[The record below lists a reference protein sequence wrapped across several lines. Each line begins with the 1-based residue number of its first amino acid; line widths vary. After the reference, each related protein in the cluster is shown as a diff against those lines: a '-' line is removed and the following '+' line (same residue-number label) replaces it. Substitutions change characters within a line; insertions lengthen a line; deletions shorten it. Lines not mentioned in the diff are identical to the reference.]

1 MLPTSPKDVSPTE
14 LVFRSINGS
23 KLKLIDKNH
32 TSWTR
37 QDKIFAML
45 KFKERSVVASSY
57 AFILTIKVVN
67 LKQNSDN
74 TISQDHS
81 LIYQNENSNNT
92 HKSEN
97 KIEQENEKCL
107 LHSSK
112 IDNPKTNKQCD
123 NVQILKYENKSIQ
136 LNNNNMKTN
145 FKELSLS
152 EESTKQPL
160 NNNEDKFKFC
170 KDTNIFKVHMSPKD
184 SKALN
189 DKMEQSNVNC
199 VQNQDIRHQLSDYRI
214 DINKYNIEKG
224 KTNSISNSN
233 KMLNGNSV
241 IDDANTDSVNLPY
254 QYLIEKEIENAKQ
267 NTLGE
272 VNKKDTTTNTEITEI
287 EDPSCSKKKKDTLE
301 VSRSSDITDL
311 VMEGLMFTIRQ
322 GQDAIT
328 VIEQKTKLEIDEVLE
343 NSEKIETE
351 EGEKCLRNSSLLG
364 LENIVRM
371 IELPKRNE
379 FKSEHQNVIS
389 QKSTLGNQSMNK
401 SLFNNVKHLLTNNEI
416 KEKNFTSG
424 LKYSFNSIS
433 ASTSYT
439 NNNNSLSITNK
450 RRYSDI
456 HDKCGKHIKV
466 VKNKYL
472 KYEGEEKK
480 DDDNGDKEIES
491 EDIVPEALQNETFLF
506 PESLESKDELKSM
519 PDKDLLMQD
528 IDNEDLTKF
537 EIGKNELKPNF
548 NNSLHF
554 KRYSRSS
561 NHNSI
566 STKFFTDKAQKLHK
580 DTICESKFNAK
591 KYKSNAPVIISN
603 QIITLNE
610 MPLSLQKILRNKL
623 STKQHN
629 PLNDKNM
636 INKDNIEVCKT
647 QACQNENNASN
658 AQLGNQ
664 ISDNILTSRD
674 DERPIQDNRKTCNE
688 STLNTEEKCSST
700 SSQEVTKLTEEESQK
715 QDDCI
720 DKPEL
725 SSTKI
730 KNITQE
736 FYKNCSYLKKENLT
750 NQKYLRSRRKLLD
763 YTNNSEMHI
772 QMLKF
777 FQDITRGA
785 KVVVTRINVNK
796 YS

>member
-1 MLPTSPKDVSPTE
+1 
-14 LVFRSINGS
+14 
-23 KLKLIDKNH
+23 
-32 TSWTR
+32 
-37 QDKIFAML
+37 ML
-45 KFKERSVVASSY
+45 KFKERSVIAFSH

-81 LIYQNENSNNT
+81 LIYRNENSNNT

-112 IDNPKTNKQCD
+112 IDYSKTNKQCD
-123 NVQILKYENKSIQ
+123 NIQKQILKYESKSIQ
-136 LNNNNMKTN
+136 LNNKNMKTN

-152 EESTKQPL
+152 KELTKQPL
-160 NNNEDKFKFC
+160 NDNEDKFKLC
-170 KDTNIFKVHMSPKD
+170 KDTNMSFKVHMSPKH
-184 SKALN
+184 SKELN

-199 VQNQDIRHQLSDYRI
+199 IQNQDIRHHLSDDRI
-214 DINKYNIEKG
+214 DINKYNIEKD
-224 KTNSISNSN
+224 KNNSISNNS
-233 KMLNGNSV
+233 KMLNNNS
-241 IDDANTDSVNLPY
+241 IDDDANTDSVNLPY

-267 NTLGE
+267 NTLEE
-272 VNKKDTTTNTEITEI
+272 VNEKDTTNNTEITKI
-287 EDPSCSKKKKDTLE
+287 EDPPCPKKKKNTLE
-301 VSRSSDITDL
+301 VPRSSDITDL

-322 GQDAIT
+322 GQDAIA
-328 VIEQKTKLEIDEVLE
+328 VIEQKTKLEVDEVLE

-364 LENIVRM
+364 LENLVTM
-371 IELPKRNE
+371 IKLPKRNE

-389 QKSTLGNQSMNK
+389 QKSTLESQSMSK
-401 SLFNNVKHLLTNNEI
+401 SLFNNVKHTLRNNEI
-416 KEKNFTSG
+416 NEKNFTSG
-424 LKYSFNSIS
+424 LNYSFNNSIS

-456 HDKCGKHIKV
+456 HDKCGKRIKV

-472 KYEGEEKK
+472 KYEEEKK
-480 DDDNGDKEIES
+480 GNDDENEEDED
-491 EDIVPEALQNETFLF
+491 EDIVPEALQNETLSSTL
-506 PESLESKDELKSM
+506 SLEFKDELKFM
-519 PDKDLLMQD
+519 PNKDLLMDD
-528 IDNEDLTKF
+528 IDNENLIKF
-537 EIGKNELKPNF
+537 EISKNELKPNF

-566 STKFFTDKAQKLHK
+566 SRKFFTDEAQKLHT
-580 DTICESKFNAK
+580 DTICESKFNDTN
-591 KYKSNAPVIISN
+591 KYKSNVPVIISN

-610 MPLSLQKILRNKL
+610 MPLPLQKILRNKL
-623 STKQHN
+623 STKHN
-629 PLNDKNM
+629 PLNDKNK
-636 INKDNIEVCKT
+636 INKDNIEICKT

-664 ISDNILTSRD
+664 ILDNILTLRD
-674 DERPIQDNRKTCNE
+674 DKKFIQDNRNTCNE
-688 STLNTEEKCSST
+688 STLNTEEKCSNT
-700 SSQEVTKLTEEESQK
+700 SSQEVIKLTEEKLQK

-720 DKPEL
+720 DKPVL

-736 FYKNCSYLKKENLT
+736 FYKNLSYLKKENLT
-750 NQKYLRSRRKLLD
+750 NQKYLRSRRKSLD
-763 YTNNSEMHI
+763 YTNNGEMHI

-796 YS
+796 CS

>member
-1 MLPTSPKDVSPTE
+1 
-14 LVFRSINGS
+14 
-23 KLKLIDKNH
+23 
-32 TSWTR
+32 
-37 QDKIFAML
+37 ML
-45 KFKERSVVASSY
+45 KFKERSVIAFSH

-81 LIYQNENSNNT
+81 LIYRNENSNNT

-112 IDNPKTNKQCD
+112 IDYSKTNKQCD
-123 NVQILKYENKSIQ
+123 NIQKQILKYESKSIQ
-136 LNNNNMKTN
+136 LNNKNMKTN

-152 EESTKQPL
+152 KELTKQPL
-160 NNNEDKFKFC
+160 NDNEDKFKLC
-170 KDTNIFKVHMSPKD
+170 KDTNMSFKVHMSPKH
-184 SKALN
+184 SKELN

-199 VQNQDIRHQLSDYRI
+199 IQNQDIRHHLSDDRI
-214 DINKYNIEKG
+214 DINKYNIEKD
-224 KTNSISNSN
+224 KNNSISNNS
-233 KMLNGNSV
+233 KMLNNNS
-241 IDDANTDSVNLPY
+241 IDDDANTDSVNLPY

-267 NTLGE
+267 NTLEE
-272 VNKKDTTTNTEITEI
+272 VNEKDTTNNTEITKI
-287 EDPSCSKKKKDTLE
+287 EDPPCPKKKKNTLE
-301 VSRSSDITDL
+301 VPRSSDITDL

-322 GQDAIT
+322 GQDAIA
-328 VIEQKTKLEIDEVLE
+328 VIEQKTKLEVDEVLE

-351 EGEKCLRNSSLLG
+351 EGEKCLRNSILLG
-364 LENIVRM
+364 LENLVTM
-371 IELPKRNE
+371 IKLPKRNE

-389 QKSTLGNQSMNK
+389 QKSTLESQSMSK
-401 SLFNNVKHLLTNNEI
+401 SLFNNVKHTLRNNEI
-416 KEKNFTSG
+416 NEKNFTSG
-424 LKYSFNSIS
+424 LNYSFNNSIS

-456 HDKCGKHIKV
+456 HDKCGKRIKV

-472 KYEGEEKK
+472 KYEEEKK
-480 DDDNGDKEIES
+480 GNDDENEEDED
-491 EDIVPEALQNETFLF
+491 EDIVPEALQNETLSSTL
-506 PESLESKDELKSM
+506 SLEFKDELKFM
-519 PDKDLLMQD
+519 PNKDLLMDD
-528 IDNEDLTKF
+528 IDNENLIKF
-537 EIGKNELKPNF
+537 EISKNELKPNF

-566 STKFFTDKAQKLHK
+566 SRKFFTDEAQKLHT
-580 DTICESKFNAK
+580 DTICESKFNDTN
-591 KYKSNAPVIISN
+591 KYKSNVPVIISN

-610 MPLSLQKILRNKL
+610 MPLPLQKILRNKL
-623 STKQHN
+623 STKHN
-629 PLNDKNM
+629 PLNDKNK
-636 INKDNIEVCKT
+636 INKDNIEICKT

-664 ISDNILTSRD
+664 ILDNILTLRD
-674 DERPIQDNRKTCNE
+674 DKKFIQDNRNTCNE
-688 STLNTEEKCSST
+688 STLNTEEKCSNT
-700 SSQEVTKLTEEESQK
+700 SSQEVIKLTEEKLQK

-720 DKPEL
+720 DKPVL

-736 FYKNCSYLKKENLT
+736 FYKNLSYLKKENLT
-750 NQKYLRSRRKLLD
+750 NQKYLRSRRKSLD
-763 YTNNSEMHI
+763 YTNNGEMHI

-796 YS
+796 CS

>member
-1 MLPTSPKDVSPTE
+1 
-14 LVFRSINGS
+14 
-23 KLKLIDKNH
+23 
-32 TSWTR
+32 
-37 QDKIFAML
+37 ML
-45 KFKERSVVASSY
+45 KFKERSVVAFSY

-112 IDNPKTNKQCD
+112 IDYPKTNKQCD
-123 NVQILKYENKSIQ
+123 NVQILKYESKSIQ

-160 NNNEDKFKFC
+160 NDNEDKFKFC
-170 KDTNIFKVHMSPKD
+170 KDTNMLFKVHMSSKD

-189 DKMEQSNVNC
+189 DKMEQSNVNY

-224 KTNSISNSN
+224 KNNSISNSN

-267 NTLGE
+267 NTEE
-272 VNKKDTTTNTEITEI
+272 VNEKDTTNNTEITKI

-322 GQDAIT
+322 DQDAIT
-328 VIEQKTKLEIDEVLE
+328 VIEQKTKLEVDEVLE

-424 LKYSFNSIS
+424 LKYSFNNSIS

-456 HDKCGKHIKV
+456 HDKYGNHIKV

-480 DDDNGDKEIES
+480 DDDNRDKEIES
-491 EDIVPEALQNETFLF
+491 EDIVPEALQNETFSFL
-506 PESLESKDELKSM
+506 ESLESKDELKSM
-519 PDKDLLMQD
+519 PDKNLLMDD

-537 EIGKNELKPNF
+537 EIGNELKRNF

-566 STKFFTDKAQKLHK
+566 FTKFFTDKAQKLHK
-580 DTICESKFNAK
+580 DTICESKFNDKAQNFTDK
-591 KYKSNAPVIISN
+591 TQKLHKDTICESKFNANKYKSNAPVIISN

-629 PLNDKNM
+629 PLNDKNK

-674 DERPIQDNRKTCNE
+674 DKRPIQDNRKTCNE
-688 STLNTEEKCSST
+688 STLNTEEKCSNT
-700 SSQEVTKLTEEESQK
+700 SSQEVIKLTEEESQK
-715 QDDCI
+715 HCI
-720 DKPEL
+720 DKPEI

-736 FYKNCSYLKKENLT
+736 FYKNFSYLKKENLT
-750 NQKYLRSRRKLLD
+750 NQKYLRSRRKSLD
-763 YTNNSEMHI
+763 YTNNGEMHI

>member
-1 MLPTSPKDVSPTE
+1 
-14 LVFRSINGS
+14 
-23 KLKLIDKNH
+23 
-32 TSWTR
+32 
-37 QDKIFAML
+37 ML
-45 KFKERSVVASSY
+45 KFKERSVIAFSH

-81 LIYQNENSNNT
+81 LIYRNENSNNT

-112 IDNPKTNKQCD
+112 IDYSKTNKQCD
-123 NVQILKYENKSIQ
+123 NIQKQILKYESKSIQ
-136 LNNNNMKTN
+136 LNNKNMKTN

-152 EESTKQPL
+152 KELTKQPL
-160 NNNEDKFKFC
+160 NDNEDKFKLC
-170 KDTNIFKVHMSPKD
+170 KDTNMSFKVHMSPKH
-184 SKALN
+184 SKELN

-199 VQNQDIRHQLSDYRI
+199 IQNQDIRHHLSDDRI
-214 DINKYNIEKG
+214 DINKYNIEKD
-224 KTNSISNSN
+224 KNNSISNNS
-233 KMLNGNSV
+233 KMLNNNS
-241 IDDANTDSVNLPY
+241 IDDDANTDSVNLPY

-267 NTLGE
+267 NTLEE
-272 VNKKDTTTNTEITEI
+272 VNEKDTTNNTEITKI
-287 EDPSCSKKKKDTLE
+287 EDPPCPKKKKNTLE
-301 VSRSSDITDL
+301 VPRSSDITDL

-322 GQDAIT
+322 GQDAIA
-328 VIEQKTKLEIDEVLE
+328 VIEQKTKLEVDEVLE

-351 EGEKCLRNSSLLG
+351 EGEKCLRNSSLLV
-364 LENIVRM
+364 LENLVTM
-371 IELPKRNE
+371 IKLPKRNE

-389 QKSTLGNQSMNK
+389 QKSTLESQSMSK
-401 SLFNNVKHLLTNNEI
+401 SLFNNVKHTLRNNEI
-416 KEKNFTSG
+416 NEKNFTSG
-424 LKYSFNSIS
+424 LNYSFNNSIS

-456 HDKCGKHIKV
+456 HDKCGKRIKV

-472 KYEGEEKK
+472 KYEEEKK
-480 DDDNGDKEIES
+480 GNDDENEEDED
-491 EDIVPEALQNETFLF
+491 EDIVPEALQNETLSSTL
-506 PESLESKDELKSM
+506 SLEFKDELKFM
-519 PDKDLLMQD
+519 PNKDLLMDD
-528 IDNEDLTKF
+528 IDNENLIKF
-537 EIGKNELKPNF
+537 EISKNELKPNF

-566 STKFFTDKAQKLHK
+566 SRKFFTDEAQKLHT
-580 DTICESKFNAK
+580 DTICESKFNDTN
-591 KYKSNAPVIISN
+591 KYKSNVPVIISN

-610 MPLSLQKILRNKL
+610 MPLPLQKILRNKL
-623 STKQHN
+623 STKHN
-629 PLNDKNM
+629 PLNDKNK
-636 INKDNIEVCKT
+636 INKDNIEICKT

-664 ISDNILTSRD
+664 ILDNILTLRD
-674 DERPIQDNRKTCNE
+674 DKKFIQDNRNTCNE
-688 STLNTEEKCSST
+688 STLNTEEKCSNT
-700 SSQEVTKLTEEESQK
+700 SSQEVIKLTEEKLQK

-720 DKPEL
+720 DKPVL

-736 FYKNCSYLKKENLT
+736 FYKNLSYLKKENLT
-750 NQKYLRSRRKLLD
+750 NQKYLRSRRKSLD
-763 YTNNSEMHI
+763 YTNNGEMHI

-796 YS
+796 CS